1 MESLLGQDETLEEFN
16 RLTTEKPEILRL
28 VDGMTDD
35 LLEQIKEVD
44 FDDWE
49 DFSACTL
56 LPCSRGMVPLCGQP
70 DGRGSRGLE
79 HLVTPLKVA
88 RNAIQVTRQCA
99 RTSGS
104 FRRSEAS

>member
-1 MESLLGQDETLEEFN
+1 MEPLLGQDETLEEFN

-56 LPCSRGMVPLCGQP
+56 CHAAVGWYRSVDSRTEGVVGALNT
-70 DGRGSRGLE
+70 L
-79 HLVTPLKVA
+79 L
-88 RNAIQVTRQCA
+88 
-99 RTSGS
+99 
-104 FRRSEAS
+104 RRSR